1 LLQHRR
7 GPLAAAIALAALA
20 ALVATAP
27 APAAETAAGA
37 RVLGACNP
45 FIASQSAAIGSME
58 TARSTAVAARG
69 GTIAREPAIDT
80 SDTEITGPSPRCPR
94 ASAPRSRS
102 TST

>member
-1 LLQHRR
+1 MLQHRR

-58 TARSTAVAARG
+58 TARSTAVAAHG

-80 SDTEITGPSPRCPR
+80 SDTEITGPSRRCPR